1 MTTSEPDRTRTAAP
15 YRSPTAASSLSCAA
29 ALVAVGLL
37 WLTFTLAGQPD
48 TAAGAL
54 VGGAV
59 VVALAVVVRWRARRR
74 GAAADGGFGRTLLG
88 AADERD
94 KTILTASLAWVGL
107 AAFLAN
113 AVGLAAVA
121 LGADGSTRDRR
132 HRGRAA
138 RGARR
143 GVPRAVPAAVTAG

>member
-1 MTTSEPDRTRTAAP
+1 MTTSEPDSTPRQPRTISDR
-15 YRSPTAASSLSCAA
+15 RFFFSCAA
-29 ALVAVGLL
+29 ALLAVGLL
-37 WLTFTLAGQPD
+37 WLTFTLAGEPD

-54 VGGAV
+54 VGGGL
-59 VVALAVVVRWRARRR
+59 VVAVAVVVRWRARRR

-94 KTILTASLAWVGL
+94 KAILTASLAWVAL

-121 LGADGSTRDRR
+121 LGADGSTVIGAIEAVLLVVLVAALLTLSRR
-132 HRGRAA
+132 L
-138 RGARR
+138 
-143 GVPRAVPAAVTAG
+143 

>member
-1 MTTSEPDRTRTAAP
+1 MTTSEPQRTTRQPRTVSDRRFF
-15 YRSPTAASSLSCAA
+15 LSCAA

-37 WLTFTLAGQPD
+37 WLTFTLAGEPD

-54 VGGAV
+54 VGGAL
-59 VVALAVVVRWRARRR
+59 VVAVAVVVRWRARRR
-74 GAAADGGFGRTLLG
+74 GTADGGFGRTLLG

-94 KTILTASLAWVGL
+94 KAILTASLAWVGL

-121 LGADGSTRDRR
+121 LGADGSTVIGAIEAVLLVVLVAALLTLSRR
-132 HRGRAA
+132 L
-138 RGARR
+138 
-143 GVPRAVPAAVTAG
+143 

>member
-1 MTTSEPDRTRTAAP
+1 MTTSEPQRTTRQPRTVSDRRFF
-15 YRSPTAASSLSCAA
+15 LSCAA

-37 WLTFTLAGQPD
+37 WLTFTLAGEPD

-54 VGGAV
+54 VGGAL
-59 VVALAVVVRWRARRR
+59 VVAVAAVVRWRARRR
-74 GAAADGGFGRTLLG
+74 GADGGFGRTLLG

-94 KTILTASLAWVGL
+94 KAILTASLAWVGL

-121 LGADGSTRDRR
+121 LGADGSTVIGAIEAVLLVVLVAALLTLSRR
-132 HRGRAA
+132 L
-138 RGARR
+138 
-143 GVPRAVPAAVTAG
+143 